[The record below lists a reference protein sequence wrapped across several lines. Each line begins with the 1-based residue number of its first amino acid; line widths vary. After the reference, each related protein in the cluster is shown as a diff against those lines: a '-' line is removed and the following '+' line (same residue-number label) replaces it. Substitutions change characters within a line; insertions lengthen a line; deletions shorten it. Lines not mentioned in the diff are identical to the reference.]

1 MGDETIKCIDGEI
14 INDVCNPPSC
24 KPLGERPTSY
34 YPALGCV
41 PIVCDGVEVEGE
53 DCCNSDSWKNDDSD
67 IANNCKTQAQKLMAD
82 KAQEYGGLQQQ
93 AELLQNPA
101 VINFISEQV
110 SAVQQSNCNYSGIQN
125 DYNDKLNIYKEAS
138 STDDYAETQNN
149 IINMESLINTY
160 ENLYNKQFNRIKELS
175 ETRKSENKSLKN
187 KLDNNKKVINTNKRK
202 VVYESR
208 ELDWIQTYKYI
219 LLVVFYGLL
228 VLYLIFGNFFSSNL
242 YKNRPVLITLIL
254 LSSVPILNI
263 YVIRFIYFIIE
274 NIQYFM
280 SNKAPKN
287 VYTNL

>member
-1 MGDETIKCIDGEI
+1 MPDTDIKCDNGDLIDGEC
-14 INDVCNPPSC
+14 VC
-24 KPLGERPTSY
+24 KPLGETPTIY
-34 YPALGCV
+34 YPLLGCM
-41 PIVCDGVEVEGE
+41 PTCEGDYTNEGVN
-53 DCCNSDSWKNDDSD
+53 CCNFGSSYKKNDDN
-67 IANNCKTQAQKLMAD
+67 AKNCMTQSQLVMKENTKEM
-82 KAQEYGGLQQQ
+82 GLQMEQVK
-93 AELLQNPA
+93 LLQDPA
-101 VINFISEQV
+101 VMNFITEQV
-110 SAVQQSNCNYSGIQN
+110 SAVSESKCDYSGIQD
-125 DYNDKLNIYKEAS
+125 DYNDKLNIYKEAT

-149 IINMESLINTY
+149 IINMESLIKTY

-175 ETRKSENKSLKN
+175 DTRRSENKSLKN

-208 ELDWIQTYKYI
+208 ELEWIQTYKYI

-242 YKNRPVLITLIL
+242 YKNRPILITLIL
-254 LSSVPILNI
+254 LSSIPILNI
-263 YVIRFIYFIIE
+263 YIIRLIYFIVE

>member
-1 MGDETIKCIDGEI
+1 MGDTNIICTNGN
-14 INDVCNPPSC
+14 INDKNECIC
-24 KPLGERPTSY
+24 KALDTTPTEY
-34 YPALGCV
+34 YPLLGCM
-41 PIVCDGVEVEGE
+41 PICEGDYTNEGVN
-53 DCCNSDSWKNDDSD
+53 CCNSDSWKTIDE
-67 IANNCKTQAQKLMAD
+67 CKTQLQVDKAD
-82 KAQEYGGLQQQ
+82 KAAEIAGLKDQVK
-93 AELLQNPA
+93 LLQNPA
-101 VINFISEQV
+101 VRNFISEQV
-110 SAVQQSNCNYSGIQN
+110 SAVQQSKCDYSGIQD
-125 DYNDKLNIYKEAS
+125 DYNDKLNIYKEAT

-228 VLYLIFGNFFSSNL
+228 VLYLIFGNFFSSSL

-254 LSSVPILNI
+254 LSSIPILNI
-263 YVIRFIYFIIE
+263 YIIRFIYFISE

>member
-1 MGDETIKCIDGEI
+1 MDDTTTINCTNGDIIDGECI
-14 INDVCNPPSC
+14 C
-24 KPLGERPTSY
+24 KPLGETPTSY

-41 PIVCDGVEVEGE
+41 PNECDDTMDEGVN
-53 DCCNSDSWKNDDSD
+53 CCNYNSWETIDK
-67 IANNCKTQAQKLMAD
+67 CKTQAQIVMAD
-82 KAQEYGGLQQQ
+82 KAQEYGGLEQQ
-93 AELLQNPA
+93 ATLLQNPA

-110 SAVQQSNCNYSGIQN
+110 SAVQQSNCDYSGIQN
-125 DYNDKLNIYKEAS
+125 DYNDKLNIYKQAS

-149 IINMESLINTY
+149 IINMESLIKTY

-254 LSSVPILNI
+254 LSTIPILNI
-263 YVIRFIYFIIE
+263 YIIRLVYFIIE
-274 NIQYFM
+274 NIKYFM

>member
-1 MGDETIKCIDGEI
+1 MGEPDIICTNGNVIDDECI
-14 INDVCNPPSC
+14 PPSC
-24 KPLGERPTSY
+24 DLQDGIPTTY

-41 PIVCDGVEVEGE
+41 PYVCDKNMIEGE
-53 DCCNSDSWKNDDSD
+53 TCCNSDSWKNNDTV
-67 IANNCKTQAQKLMAD
+67 IADNCKTQAQIVMA
-82 KAQEYGGLQQQ
+82 KKSEEYADLGDQ
-93 AELLQNPA
+93 AKLLQNPA

-110 SAVQQSNCNYSGIQN
+110 SAVQQSNCDYSGIQN
-125 DYNDKLNIYKEAS
+125 DYNDKLNIYKATS

-175 ETRKSENKSLKN
+175 DTRKSENKSLKN
-187 KLDNNKKVINTNKRK
+187 KLDDNKKVINTNKRK
-202 VVYESR
+202 VVYEYR

-242 YKNRPVLITLIL
+242 YKNRPILITLIL
-254 LSSVPILNI
+254 LSSIPILNI
-263 YVIRFIYFIIE
+263 YTIRLIYFIIE

-287 VYTNL
+287 VYTDL

>member
-1 MGDETIKCIDGEI
+1 MGDAAIICTNGYLDDDGYCI
-14 INDVCNPPSC
+14 CNS
-24 KPLGERPTSY
+24 LGDTPTSY

-41 PIVCDGVEVEGE
+41 PNVCDENMVEGVN
-53 DCCNSDSWKNDDSD
+53 CCNSISWKTHDKCMTQSQIVMAEQSKEYAGLDDQV
-67 IANNCKTQAQKLMAD
+67 K
-82 KAQEYGGLQQQ
+82 
-93 AELLQNPA
+93 LLQNPA

-110 SAVQQSNCNYSGIQN
+110 SAVSQSKCNYSGIQN

-175 ETRKSENKSLKN
+175 ETRKTENKSLKN

-219 LLVVFYGLL
+219 LLIVFYGLL

-242 YKNRPVLITLIL
+242 YKNRPILITLIL
-254 LSSVPILNI
+254 LSSIPILNI
-263 YVIRFIYFIIE
+263 YTIRLIYFIIE

-287 VYTNL
+287 VYTDL

>member
-1 MGDETIKCIDGEI
+1 MGDTTTIICTNGNIIDG
-14 INDVCNPPSC
+14 VCKC
-24 KPLGERPTSY
+24 KPLDKTTTTSY

-41 PIVCDGVEVEGE
+41 PNECDANMVEGVN
-53 DCCNSDSWKNDDSD
+53 CCNSDSWETIDK
-67 IANNCKTQAQKLMAD
+67 CKTQAQLVMAQ
-82 KAQEYGGLQQQ
+82 KSAEYTDLGDQ
-93 AELLQNPA
+93 AKLLQNPA
-101 VINFISEQV
+101 VINFFSEQL
-110 SAVQQSNCNYSGIQN
+110 SAVQQSKCDYSNIQN

-242 YKNRPVLITLIL
+242 YKNSPVLITLIL
-254 LSSVPILNI
+254 LSSIPILNI
-263 YVIRFIYFIIE
+263 YIIRFIYFIIE

>member
-1 MGDETIKCIDGEI
+1 MDDTTTINCSNGEI
-14 INDVCNPPSC
+14 NNENECKC
-24 KPLGERPTSY
+24 KPLDETHTIY
-34 YPALGCV
+34 YPQLGCM
-41 PIVCDGVEVEGE
+41 PTCKDPYMDEGVN
-53 DCCNSDSWKNDDSD
+53 CCNSDSWETIDDCRTKSQID
-67 IANNCKTQAQKLMAD
+67 MAQKSA
-82 KAQEYGGLQQQ
+82 EYAGLGDQ
-93 AELLQNPA
+93 AKLLLNPA

-110 SAVQQSNCNYSGIQN
+110 SAVQQSKCNYSGIQN

-242 YKNRPVLITLIL
+242 YKNSPVLITLIL
-254 LSSVPILNI
+254 LSSIPILNI
-263 YVIRFIYFIIE
+263 YIIRFIYFIIE

>member
-1 MGDETIKCIDGEI
+1 MGESNIRCTGGNIIGDECI
-14 INDVCNPPSC
+14 PPSC
-24 KPLGERPTSY
+24 DVQDGIPTTY

-41 PIVCDGVEVEGE
+41 PYMCEDNMTEGV
-53 DCCNSDSWKNDDSD
+53 DCCNSDSWETFDK
-67 IANNCKTQAQKLMAD
+67 CKTLSQIARAEKSAEYADLEDQAK
-82 KAQEYGGLQQQ
+82 
-93 AELLQNPA
+93 LLQNPA

-110 SAVQQSNCNYSGIQN
+110 SAVQQSNCDYSDIQN
-125 DYNDKLNIYKEAS
+125 DYNDKLNIYKTAS

-175 ETRKSENKSLKN
+175 DTRKSENKSLKN
-187 KLDNNKKVINTNKRK
+187 KLDDNKKVINTNKRK
-202 VVYESR
+202 VVYEYR

-242 YKNRPVLITLIL
+242 YKNRPILITLIL
-254 LSSVPILNI
+254 LSSIPILNI
-263 YVIRFIYFIIE
+263 YTIRLIYFIIE

-287 VYTNL
+287 VYTDL

>member
-1 MGDETIKCIDGEI
+1 MDDTTTIICTNGNIIDG
-14 INDVCNPPSC
+14 VCKC
-24 KPLGERPTSY
+24 KPLDNTTTSY

-41 PIVCDGVEVEGE
+41 PDECAGNMIEGE
-53 DCCNSDSWKNDDSD
+53 TCCNSDSWKKDDTE
-67 IANNCKTQAQKLMAD
+67 IANNCKTLSQIAMAEKSAEYTDLGDQAK
-82 KAQEYGGLQQQ
+82 
-93 AELLQNPA
+93 LLQNPA
-101 VINFISEQV
+101 VINFFSEQV
-110 SAVQQSNCNYSGIQN
+110 SAVQQSKCDYSNIQN

-242 YKNRPVLITLIL
+242 YKNSPVLITLIL
-254 LSSVPILNI
+254 LSSIPILNI
-263 YVIRFIYFIIE
+263 YIIRFIYFIIE

>member
-1 MGDETIKCIDGEI
+1 MRESNIICTNGNVIDDECI
-14 INDVCNPPSC
+14 CN
-24 KPLGERPTSY
+24 PLGETPTSY

-41 PIVCDGVEVEGE
+41 PNQCDGNYTDEGVN
-53 DCCNSDSWKNDDSD
+53 CCNYNSWETFD
-67 IANNCKTQAQKLMAD
+67 NCKTQAQIVMA
-82 KAQEYGGLQQQ
+82 KKSEEYADLGDQ
-93 AELLQNPA
+93 AKLLQNPA

-110 SAVQQSNCNYSGIQN
+110 SAVQQSNCDYSGIQN
-125 DYNDKLNIYKEAS
+125 DYNDKLNIYKTTS

-175 ETRKSENKSLKN
+175 DTRKSENKSLKN
-187 KLDNNKKVINTNKRK
+187 KLDDNKKVINTNKRK
-202 VVYESR
+202 VVYEYR

-242 YKNRPVLITLIL
+242 YKNRPILITLIL
-254 LSSVPILNI
+254 LSSIPILNI
-263 YVIRFIYFIIE
+263 YTIRLIYFIIE

-287 VYTNL
+287 VYTDL

>member
-1 MGDETIKCIDGEI
+1 MGNDTNMNCQKGNIIDGECI
-14 INDVCNPPSC
+14 CN
-24 KPLGERPTSY
+24 LTADGTPTRY
-34 YPALGCV
+34 YPQLGCV
-41 PIVCDGVEVEGE
+41 PFECDDTMTEGT
-53 DCCNSDSWKNDDSD
+53 DCCNSDSWKNDDD
-67 IANNCKTQAQKLMAD
+67 EIANNCKTQAQKLMAD

-149 IINMESLINTY
+149 IINMESLIKTY